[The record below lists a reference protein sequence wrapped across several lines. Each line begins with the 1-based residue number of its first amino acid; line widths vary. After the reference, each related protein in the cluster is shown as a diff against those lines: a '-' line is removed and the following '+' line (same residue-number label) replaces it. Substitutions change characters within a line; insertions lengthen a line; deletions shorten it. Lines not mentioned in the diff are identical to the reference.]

1 MFLINIVFT
10 RKKNPQ
16 NFSKHCEETHY
27 LRKRLQV
34 VHKIK
39 MNECI
44 NIMVYKEGKEMSFTL
59 HDMNRLSRCCRDTR
73 QILRDAMCKAMRVKL
88 EQTTNKLQDIET
100 SFAGVLGI
108 ILAQEQIACAQS
120 GDPFSYT
127 LPVPDYATDHWLRFS
142 FSNTVHG
149 QHRSQDSSKWF
160 ISAVRL
166 LRTNS
171 IMPVWNAPEM
181 DVTICKDKSAEYVP
195 CIVQWL
201 HFDETKIPS
210 TWTVLGRN
218 DKIMVRIKR
227 NGEMLNPNRKLPLT
241 IKMI

>member
-1 MFLINIVFT
+1 MTFLPCIDVMAKI
-10 RKKNPQ
+10 
-16 NFSKHCEETHY
+16 EG
-27 LRKRLQV
+27 
-34 VHKIK
+34 HK
-39 MNECI
+39 ML
-44 NIMVYKEGKEMSFTL
+44 FTL
-59 HDMNRLSRCCRDTR
+59 FTPCEMNRLSRCCQDTR
-73 QILRDAMCKAMRVKL
+73 QSLHHAMCKLKNVKFN
-88 EQTTNKLQDIET
+88 QIAHQLQDIES
-100 SFAGVLGI
+100 SFAGVLGL
-108 ILAQEQIACAQS
+108 ILAQEKKVCAMS
-120 GDPFSYT
+120 CDPFSYT
-127 LPVPDYATDHWLRFS
+127 LPVPDYETDHWLRFS

-171 IMPVWNAPEM
+171 MVPVLNAPEM

-201 HFDETKIPS
+201 NFEETKIPS

-218 DKIMVRIKR
+218 DKIMIRIKR

>member
-1 MFLINIVFT
+1 MTFLRCIDVMAKIEGHKMLFT
-10 RKKNPQ
+10 LFTP
-16 NFSKHCEETHY
+16 C
-27 LRKRLQV
+27 
-34 VHKIK
+34 
-39 MNECI
+39 
-44 NIMVYKEGKEMSFTL
+44 EMS
-59 HDMNRLSRCCRDTR
+59 RLSRCCRATR
-73 QILRDAMCKAMRVKL
+73 QSLIEAMCKAMRVKL

-100 SFAGVLGI
+100 SFAGVLGL
-108 ILAQEQIACAQS
+108 ILAQEKIVCTQS

-127 LPVPDYATDHWLRFS
+127 MPVPDYATDHWLRFS

-171 IMPVWNAPEM
+171 MVPVLNAPEM

-201 HFDETKIPS
+201 NFEETKIPS

-218 DKIMVRIKR
+218 DKIMIRIKR

>member
-1 MFLINIVFT
+1 MTMI
-10 RKKNPQ
+10 
-16 NFSKHCEETHY
+16 
-27 LRKRLQV
+27 
-34 VHKIK
+34 
-39 MNECI
+39 ECI
-44 NIMVYKEGKEMSFTL
+44 HIMVYKEGNERLFTPCEMS
-59 HDMNRLSRCCRDTR
+59 RLSRCCRDTR

-108 ILAQEQIACAQS
+108 ILAQEKIACAQS

-127 LPVPDYATDHWLRFS
+127 LPVPDYATNYWLRFS

-171 IMPVWNAPEM
+171 MVPVLDAPEM

-201 HFDETKIPS
+201 NFEETKIPS

-218 DKIMVRIKR
+218 DKIMIRIKR
-227 NGEMLNPNRKLPLT
+227 NGEMLNPTRKLPLT